1 MSIEHE
7 IREEFRKR
15 GLSISDWARIN
26 GFSTSLVYQ
35 VLSGRRK
42 ALRGESHKIAV
53 LLGLKE
59 GVISEISDLNFT
71 HGVDSKRN
79 SNGSY

>member
-1 MSIEHE
+1 MSNEQK
-7 IREEFRKR
+7 IRREFQKR
-15 GLSISDWARIN
+15 GLSISDWARQN

-35 VLSGRRK
+35 VLSGQRK

-59 GVISEISDLNFT
+59 GIISDVKNLKFVN
-71 HGVDSKRN
+71 DIAIEAN
-79 SNGSY
+79 NGR